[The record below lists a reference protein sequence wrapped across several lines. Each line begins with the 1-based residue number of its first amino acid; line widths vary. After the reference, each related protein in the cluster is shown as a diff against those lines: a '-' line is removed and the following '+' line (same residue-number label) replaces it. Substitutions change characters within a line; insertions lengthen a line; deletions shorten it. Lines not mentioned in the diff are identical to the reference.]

1 MSNPPSLDPSIPF
14 APSELVLLNGDQFAK
29 KVMMGNIQLMHTDA
43 SVSYSQLGEA
53 ILAAAE
59 LAVESSGN
67 LQYEVRQE
75 KAMLGLRKVNT
86 LSAKSTHAQNNWP
99 EHSLESRLIQI
110 AESSE
115 QDGESA
121 KVSDLIYLW
130 LGQDSGAP
138 WQSVIAMV
146 QSGLADRDLLERS
159 ESTKL
164 KVFTTI
170 NYSLPSSTAEFA
182 KQFPINSIQE
192 LLRYNENNRKE
203 IWELIKNENKKAIK
217 QRTEQDDSDFD

>member
-1 MSNPPSLDPSIPF
+1 MSNPPRLDPNIPF
-14 APSELVLLNGDQFAK
+14 APSELILLNGDLFAK

-59 LAVESSGN
+59 LAVESNGN
-67 LQYEVRQE
+67 LQYEVQQE
-75 KAMLGLRKVNT
+75 KAMLGLRKVKT
-86 LSAKSTHAQNNWP
+86 LSVNSTHAQNDWP

-110 AESSE
+110 AESME
-115 QDGESA
+115 QDGENP
-121 KVSDLIYLW
+121 KVSDLVYIW
-130 LGQDSGAP
+130 LGQDAGAP

-170 NYSLPSSTAEFA
+170 NYSLPSSTAELA
-182 KQFPINSIQE
+182 KQYPINAIQE
-192 LLRYNENNRKE
+192 LLKYNENNRKE
-203 IWELIKNENKKAIK
+203 IWELVKNENKKAIK